1 MRPHGLA
8 FALAAAL
15 ALAPA
20 AYGETSSPFIAP
32 APPKPKIVRL
42 LAFGGAFDMKALQEF
57 EQEAGFEVA
66 YDAYDGA
73 ADLAQKLRDGP
84 YDLIVLSGPAVAQQ
98 IARGALAKLDKTRLR
113 NARAV
118 QPVVAAKL
126 AAYDPSG
133 AYAIAAGW
141 FATGLIYDTDKMERR
156 LGGPP
161 VSWANLFVS
170 AEVRKLGDCGV
181 VLPDDRDAL
190 FIAAWRTLGVN
201 PERARPLDV
210 KSAGALLARARLAV
224 RAFPAPDVAGALASG
239 AACLA
244 VGDAGEAEAAT
255 ARSREGGEAAKFAFS
270 LPREGGPLAIEAYA
284 IPRNAQNAEE
294 GYALLDFL
302 LRPDIA
308 AADAR
313 VARLVSPLESGHDE
327 AMKRL
332 WPEGVYDPRVASAV
346 EAEWARLRAAK

>member
-1 MRPHGLA
+1 MRRSLERAAKKWMPVFRQGRATIGDSRPLGLA
-8 FALAAAL
+8 LALAAAL

-20 AYGETSSPFIAP
+20 ALGETSSPFIAP

-42 LAFGGAFDMKALQEF
+42 LAFAGAFDMKALQEF

-73 ADLAQKLRDGP
+73 ADLAQRLRDGS
-84 YDLIVLSGPAVAQQ
+84 YDLVVLSGPAMAQQ

-133 AYAIAAGW
+133 AYAIPAGW
-141 FATGLIYDTDKMERR
+141 FAVGLIYDTDKMQQR

-161 VSWANLFVS
+161 ASWANLFVS

-201 PERARPLDV
+201 PARARPLDV

-255 ARSREGGEAAKFAFS
+255 ARSHEAARRRNSPSAFPGKAGRWRS
-270 LPREGGPLAIEAYA
+270 RLMRFRAMRRTPRRVTRCSTSCCAPKS
-284 IPRNAQNAEE
+284 PRPTPVSRASS
-294 GYALLDFL
+294 
-302 LRPDIA
+302 
-308 AADAR
+308 AR
-313 VARLVSPLESGHDE
+313 SNQ
-327 AMKRL
+327 AMTKR
-332 WPEGVYDPRVASAV
+332 
-346 EAEWARLRAAK
+346 